1 VQRRAALF
9 SMAGGAR
16 SAKFDGTVRPRGSSY
31 QRLASPLKMDN
42 AVAPAVR
49 RACDGPAP
57 QLTPI
62 KFSHLQ
68 RVPTTD
74 SLASADAA
82 AAPAG
87 PPKYLP
93 PSLRRVTTDGK
104 PATPSSLSSDQLSS
118 QDLFPTLGSPG
129 PVTPGGGS
137 WAQLQSRF
145 SGAKTPSATSVISA
159 SVSRQNSFEA
169 LDDDQASVTTSATLN
184 YSTMMRERIKKDH
197 NEMMMREIPETDDP
211 LEMTVDQLERAGW
224 GVLQVP
230 RSGRAWLQEKLAGEV
245 EPEFVEPEDIEEAYF
260 RNGEMWE
267 SMDVLRGAMAAYTT
281 PERLLAAMIRP
292 EFMEPLVDS
301 GPASPVSSVPQTP
314 RAGGR
319 VKMADLLD
327 RKRAAMAAALRVAA
341 TPTPSSA
348 Y

>member
-1 VQRRAALF
+1 
-9 SMAGGAR
+9 
-16 SAKFDGTVRPRGSSY
+16 
-31 QRLASPLKMDN
+31 MDN
-42 AVAPAVR
+42 ALR

-57 QLTPI
+57 QLSPI

-74 SLASADAA
+74 SLASAGSAPAA
-82 AAPAG
+82 VPAG

-93 PSLRRVTTDGK
+93 PSLRRVATDGK

-129 PVTPGGGS
+129 PSTPGGGS

-145 SGAKTPSATSVISA
+145 SGAPKTPNAPFGSARLTPFGGSPSATPVISA

-169 LDDDQASVTTSATLN
+169 LDDDSASVATSATLN
-184 YSTMMRERIKKDH
+184 YSAMMRDRIKKDH
-197 NEMMMREIPETDDP
+197 AEMIMREIPETDDP

-230 RSGRAWLQEKLAGEV
+230 RNGRAWLQEKLAGEA
-245 EPEFVEPEDIEEAYF
+245 EPEFIEPEDNEEDYF
-260 RNGEMWE
+260 RNGETWE
-267 SMDVLRGAMAAYTT
+267 SMDVLKRAIASYTT

-327 RKRAAMAAALRVAA
+327 RKRAALSAAALSAA
-341 TPTPSSA
+341 AAPVPSSA